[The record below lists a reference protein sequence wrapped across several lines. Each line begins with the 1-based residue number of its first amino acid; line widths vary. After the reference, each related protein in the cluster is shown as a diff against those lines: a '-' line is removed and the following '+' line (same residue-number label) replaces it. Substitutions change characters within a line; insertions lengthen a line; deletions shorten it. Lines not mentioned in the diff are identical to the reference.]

1 MTSVFALVMTFFLI
15 TGESQNVITGIYASK
30 ESCLRARNEQ
40 KISGECLPLKKVSL
54 YLNNEIPAG

>member
-1 MTSVFALVMTFFLI
+1 D
-15 TGESQNVITGIYASK
+15 
-30 ESCLRARNEQ
+30 EQ

>member
-1 MTSVFALVMTFFLI
+1 
-15 TGESQNVITGIYASK
+15 
-30 ESCLRARNEQ
+30 Q